1 VSPADGAASGFALH
15 LRHEIVVDRPIA
27 AVFAVATTVRR
38 WPAWHPATL
47 RVEILDLRAGRPP
60 RAERE
65 GDAWGADR
73 SPPNDGPAR
82 LGDRIVEH
90 VRIADH
96 EGSGTWTVTACEPPH
111 RLVLDSTDAGI
122 GHIRISYTV
131 TEEPGGTRFV
141 RELDLP
147 PVSPPVEA
155 AMHAQSAAGL
165 AALLEREIPAA
176 APR

>member
-1 VSPADGAASGFALH
+1 MSTTDGAAPGFALH
-15 LRHEIVVDRPIA
+15 LRHEILVDRPIA
-27 AVFAVATTVRR
+27 AVFAVASTVRH
-38 WPAWHPATL
+38 WPAWHPATV
-47 RVEILDLRAGRPP
+47 RVETA
-60 RAERE
+60 
-65 GDAWGADR
+65 
-73 SPPNDGPAR
+73 NDGPAR

-122 GHIRISYTV
+122 GHVRISYTV
-131 TEEPGGTRFV
+131 GEEAGGTRFV

-165 AALLEREIPAA
+165 AALAALLEREIPAT